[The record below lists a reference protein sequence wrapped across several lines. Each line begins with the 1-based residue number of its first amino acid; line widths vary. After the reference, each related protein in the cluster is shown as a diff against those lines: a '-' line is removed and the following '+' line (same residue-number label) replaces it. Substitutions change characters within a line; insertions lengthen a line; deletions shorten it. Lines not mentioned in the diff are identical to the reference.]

1 MDRNICKFIMT
12 GSSEKIIV
20 HNFIYETNKETACFP
35 HKNICYCAYL
45 AISNDGFFVINGKEY
60 PVKKG
65 SLYFT
70 FPGDTVSVKDTE
82 SPEYMYISFEGGRVS
97 ELFFRFGITGSER
110 IFSSNESLIPF
121 WKENITRA
129 DSQNIDLV
137 SESVLLYTFSRLVNA
152 RSSTD
157 DSILKLIKF
166 VEDNFHDSRLTLSS
180 AAEFCGYHPKY
191 LSHRFKEYTGS
202 GFNQYLKNIRVK
214 HALLLFDYNVD
225 SVKNVSLL
233 CGFND
238 PLYFSKIFKESV
250 GVSPRE
256 YLAKKTKTNIDS
268 EEEQ

>member
-1 MDRNICKFIMT
+1 MDRNICKFIMP
-12 GSSEKIIV
+12 GSSEKISV
-20 HNFIYETNKETACFP
+20 HNFIYETNKETAYYP
-35 HKNICYCAYL
+35 HKNLCYRAYL
-45 AISNDGFFVINGKEY
+45 ALSNDGFFVINNKEY

-65 SLYFT
+65 SIYFT
-70 FPGDTVSVKDTE
+70 FPNETVFVKDTE
-82 SPEYMYISFEGGRVS
+82 APEYMYISFEGGRVS
-97 ELFFRFGITGSER
+97 ELFFRFGITASER

-121 WKENITRA
+121 WMENITRA
-129 DSQNIDLV
+129 DSHNVDLV
-137 SESVLLYTFSRLVNA
+137 SESVLLYTFSRLI
-152 RSSTD
+152 SIKPGTD

-166 VEDNFHDSRLTLSS
+166 VEDNFQDSKLTLSS

-202 GFNQYLKNIRVK
+202 GFNQYLKNIRIK

-256 YLAKKTKTNIDS
+256 YLTKKTNITDDM
-268 EEEQ
+268 EEE